1 MAAILKNATP
11 CLKMPSEGTEK
22 HCQLPFSDMNT
33 GKVGLGV
40 NNNCL
45 ICHPNNATLQY
56 PSKKAWPFTH
66 LLLIELK
73 MQVSVNVCVTGI
85 FVN

>member
-45 ICHPNNATLQY
+45 ICHPNNGTLQY
-56 PSKKAWPFTH
+56 PSH

-73 MQVSVNVCVTGI
+73 MQVSVKY
-85 FVN
+85 